1 MNYHHNHHFVPK
13 VEHKPSIW
21 ERFVNLFRRKRYYSH
36 GQTGYNSSSSN
47 ATLKGYIN
55 RGLNAYVMQYNDRPV
70 HVSDLLLVLG
80 AFTIAGI
87 SSYYLIKSSIVPE
100 PPVEKHEHTVT
111 VPEVPQEQ
119 WDYIKY
125 FEQARTKPTPSTI
138 QSEDTVVTPSASSS
152 NSTDEVLKSIAKAVD
167 LNEYETLE
175 TLNNDSFQEQVNE
188 EHALLT
194 EDNLENPE
202 QIVNVS
208 IYTCIRYKTQDS
220 ANKMLKRLKT
230 DKLIANEVSVVFD
243 GLTYNVQIVKELTKA
258 QAEKIN
264 STYKLKCNKQEP

>member
-1 MNYHHNHHFVPK
+1 MNYHHHHHFVPK
-13 VEHKPSIW
+13 VEHKPSLR
-21 ERFVNLFRRKRYYSH
+21 ERIVNIFSRKRYYRDNS
-36 GQTGYNSSSSN
+36 GRAYSASNSSFKAS
-47 ATLKGYIN
+47 IN
-55 RGLNAYVMQYNDRPV
+55 RFLNAYVTQINQRPV
-70 HVSDLLLVLG
+70 HVSDVLLVFALLS
-80 AFTIAGI
+80 AAGI
-87 SSYYLIKSSIVPE
+87 SCYYLIKSSIVPE
-100 PPVEKHEHTVT
+100 PPVEKHEQAIVI
-111 VPEVPQEQ
+111 PEVPKEQ

-125 FEQARTKPTPSTI
+125 FEQARTKPTPGVGQPEGQATP
-138 QSEDTVVTPSASSS
+138 VTPSN

-202 QIVNVS
+202 QVVNVP

-220 ANKMLKRLKT
+220 ANKMLKRLKS

-243 GLTYNVQIVKELTKA
+243 GLTYNVQILKELTKA
-258 QAEKIN
+258 QVDQIN
-264 STYKLKCNKQEP
+264 SVYKLKCTKQEP